1 MKEKCANKIIGGTD
15 GTLGFAVLLGGIWP
29 RKTEEDA
36 MGGAKK
42 VKFGVVKLSAIV
54 TLDRKDTEI
63 KLSLSIG
70 VEGEE
75 GSMDIR
81 FLA

>member
-1 MKEKCANKIIGGTD
+1 MEEECTHALVQSAEGA
-15 GTLGFAVLLGGIWP
+15 LGFAVLLGGISA
-29 RKTEEDA
+29 RKTEKDA
-36 MGGAKK
+36 IGGAKK
-42 VKFGVVKLSAIV
+42 IKFGVVKFSAIV

-75 GSMDIR
+75 GSIYIG
-81 FLA
+81 FFA